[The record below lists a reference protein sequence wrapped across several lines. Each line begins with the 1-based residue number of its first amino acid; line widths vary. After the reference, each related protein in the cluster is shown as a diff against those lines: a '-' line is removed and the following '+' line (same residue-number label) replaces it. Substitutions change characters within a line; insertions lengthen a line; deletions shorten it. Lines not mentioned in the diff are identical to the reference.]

1 MWGMFRACGR
11 FIWPVVYLLMI
22 FVISMVAKINKKS
35 YIPSVILLCVLL
47 IQIVDLQN
55 SFQAKSNEFKEKV
68 TYSSMLQSDVWDELA
83 KEKKHIVFVSHVS
96 QNQDILFSISH
107 YAYKNNMTI
116 NDYYFAHSAN
126 AGDIE
131 KSKVESMEN
140 IQDDTLYV
148 FKVADTELYED
159 SNLHCFEVDG
169 VILGVK

>member
-1 MWGMFRACGR
+1 
-11 FIWPVVYLLMI
+11 
-22 FVISMVAKINKKS
+22 
-35 YIPSVILLCVLL
+35 
-47 IQIVDLQN
+47 
-55 SFQAKSNEFKEKV
+55 
-68 TYSSMLQSDVWDELA
+68 
-83 KEKKHIVFVSHVS
+83 
-96 QNQDILFSISH
+96 
-107 YAYKNNMTI
+107 MTI